1 MRRRDKAYRIE
12 DSVTS
17 GECGRFQMERHVFYP
32 RKAGLEFWRVVGE
45 REG

>member
-17 GECGRFQMERHVFYP
+17 GECGRFQMERHVFLSP
-32 RKAGLEFWRVVGE
+32 KSGS
-45 REG
+45 